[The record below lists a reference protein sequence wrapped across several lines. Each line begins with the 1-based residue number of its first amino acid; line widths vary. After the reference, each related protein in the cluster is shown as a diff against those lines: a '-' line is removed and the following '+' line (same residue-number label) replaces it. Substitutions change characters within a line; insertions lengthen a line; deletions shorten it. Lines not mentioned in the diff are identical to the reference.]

1 MSERMTD
8 NVSKKATIKII
19 KKDERSR
26 AAKLARAAKI
36 VIPTELDNDR
46 TMTKTVTGWI
56 REFKEKSD
64 TEAGKLFAVFEKSPR
79 PNEA

>member
-1 MSERMTD
+1 
-8 NVSKKATIKII
+8 VSKKTPIKII

-26 AAKLARAAKI
+26 AAKLARTAKH
-36 VIPTELDNDR
+36 VIPTEQDQDR
-46 TMTKTVTGWI
+46 SMTKTVTGWI

-64 TEAGKLFAVFEKSPR
+64 AEPGKLFAVFERSPR